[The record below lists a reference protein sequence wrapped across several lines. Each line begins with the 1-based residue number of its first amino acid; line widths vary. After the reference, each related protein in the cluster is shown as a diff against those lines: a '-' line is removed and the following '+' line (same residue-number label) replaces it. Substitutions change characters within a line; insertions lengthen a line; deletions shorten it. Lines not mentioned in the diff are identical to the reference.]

1 MQNILNRSDEYT
13 IIIDNFEGP
22 LDLLLFLITKNKMN
36 IFDISLSDLTD
47 KYIQYLN
54 QMEEL
59 NLNIAS
65 EFIVMAATLLN
76 IKSKKLLPDIV
87 KEDDEEITED
97 LLIQRLID
105 YKKYKEISNDIN
117 NMYNSNFGSFS
128 KPIEKINFNKN
139 QEYTGDILDLK
150 MLKAIYENLLSR
162 NENKINYR
170 AKEVEKLAMYEK
182 VTVKDKVNQILSYL
196 KKNKS
201 MIFNRVFDSK
211 KNENI
216 EVVTAFLGILELSK
230 SKEISINQEKI
241 FSDIHIVKNI
251 I

>member
-1 MQNILNRSDEYT
+1 MQNIINKNDEYT
-13 IIIDNFEGP
+13 VIIDNFEGP

-36 IFDISLSDLTD
+36 IFDVSLSDLTD

-54 QMEEL
+54 QMDEL

-76 IKSKKLLPDIV
+76 IKSKKLLPEIT
-87 KEDDEEITED
+87 KEDEEEITED
-97 LLIQRLID
+97 ILIQRLID
-105 YKKYKEISNDIN
+105 YKKYKEISSDIN
-117 NMYNSNFGSFS
+117 LMYNNNFGSFS

-139 QEYTGDILDLK
+139 QGYTGDILDLK
-150 MLKAIYENLLSR
+150 MLKAIYVNLLSR

-170 AKEVEKLAMYEK
+170 AKEVEKLAVYEK
-182 VTVKDKVNQILSYL
+182 VTVKDKVNQILNYL

-201 MIFNRVFDSK
+201 MVFNKVFDSK

-230 SKEISINQEKI
+230 SKEISINQEEI
-241 FSDIHIVKNI
+241 FSDIHVIKNV
-251 I
+251 